1 MSGSET
7 TTLAVPTAP
16 TLSKTACDLCGLQ
29 LPKRPYTAND
39 HGETYHFCCTGCRQ
53 VYVLLLESG
62 LLEGDFKNT
71 ELYQTSLRLGI
82 IGKPQG
88 GRPGED
94 GSAAEPSPQ
103 ELNNTKELVLRVDG
117 MWCSVCSWLI
127 EKVVGVEK
135 GVVHTRVIYASD
147 TAKIHYRP
155 EQIAPDC
162 ITATIEKL
170 GYKTSPRDADTNQH
184 SPERKSLLIKMGVA
198 LFLMKNIMFF
208 SYVLYI
214 GYFQELSAEVQ
225 ALIPYILLLLAIP
238 AVFWCGLP
246 IHRKAYRSL
255 LAGAPT
261 MELLFSIGIGAAFFY
276 SLYAVAMGHNHF
288 YFDTA
293 SSLVALL
300 LVGKFIELSA
310 KQKAAESINRLYQM
324 LPKKVRVKAPEGER
338 LVSIEK
344 LKPGNHFI
352 VKSGEK
358 ISADGE
364 IVCGRAIVDESLL
377 TGESKPIEKRA
388 GDLVIASSMN
398 VNGLLEIKALRIGK
412 QTVLSNIIKMVERAL
427 TTKSP
432 LVQAVDR
439 VLQLFIP
446 SVLALSASTAAY
458 QLLTGAGAE
467 AALLRAITILVIA
480 CPCALGM
487 ATPLAIAA
495 GIGYAARRGILI
507 RDAASL
513 QRAAR
518 ARSVVFDKT
527 GTVTEGKFTLLYN
540 RLGDGNEREALQRV
554 GSLEQA
560 SNHPLAH
567 ALVSACKEL
576 GLTLRGAVDVNIV
589 DGMGIEGTVEGKRVV
604 LGSEAFVREA
614 GFVLDSG
621 EREFVEREV
630 DRGRTVVFVGI
641 EGWRKAGY
649 LSLGDSLKPGALR
662 TTQRLKEMGLSVQLL
677 SGDAKRTTA
686 AVARLAGIDTYV
698 AQTLPQEK
706 IEHIRR
712 IQSTG
717 SVVVMVG
724 DGVNDAPALAQA
736 DVGIAVSD
744 GTEIAVESAPITLL
758 RDDLALIPEAI
769 DISRRTGRTVAQN
782 LVWAFV
788 YNAVGLF
795 AAVLGLLN
803 PLIAAGAMLASSLSV
818 VGNSMRLRESK
829 GRAAAKLLEILI
841 PWREPKEVPLRLKQ

>member
-1 MSGSET
+1 MSDPET
-7 TTLAVPTAP
+7 TTLAAP
-16 TLSKTACDLCGLQ
+16 TVSTVSKTTCDLCGLQ
-29 LPKRPYTAND
+29 LPKRPYTRND
-39 HGETYHFCCTGCRQ
+39 GGVTYHFCCTGCRQ

-62 LLEGDFKNT
+62 LLEGDYKNT
-71 ELYQTSLRLGI
+71 ELYQTCLRLGI
-82 IGKPQG
+82 IGNTREDDTDKG
-88 GRPGED
+88 GF
-94 GSAAEPSPQ
+94 AAEPSAE
-103 ELNNTKELVLRVDG
+103 ELINTKELVLRVDG
-117 MWCSVCSWLI
+117 MWCSSCSWLI
-127 EKVVGVEK
+127 EKVVRMEK

-155 EQIAPDC
+155 EQISPDR

-170 GYKTSPRDADTNQH
+170 GYKTSPRDADTNEH
-184 SPERKSLLIKMGVA
+184 SPEWKSLLIKMGVA

-214 GYFQELSAEVQ
+214 GYFQELSADVR
-225 ALIPYILLLLAIP
+225 ALIPYILLLLTLP
-238 AVFWCGLP
+238 SVFWCALP
-246 IHRKAYRSL
+246 IHHKAYKSL

-261 MELLFSIGIGAAFFY
+261 MELLFSIGINAAFFY
-276 SLYAVAMGHNHF
+276 SLYALAIGHNHF

-310 KQKAAESINRLYQM
+310 KWKAAESINRLYQM

-338 LVSIEK
+338 LISIEK
-344 LKPGNHFI
+344 LKPGDHFI

-364 IVCGRAIVDESLL
+364 IVSGRAIVDESLL
-377 TGESKPIEKRA
+377 TGESKPIEKQV

-398 VNGLLEIKALRIGK
+398 VNGLLEIKALRIGE

-427 TTKSP
+427 ATKSP
-432 LVQAVDR
+432 IVQTVDR
-439 VLQLFIP
+439 VLRLFIP
-446 SVLALSASTAAY
+446 SVLILSASTAAY
-458 QLLTGAGAE
+458 LLLTGASVE
-467 AALLRAITILVIA
+467 TALLRAITILVIA

-487 ATPLAIAA
+487 ATPLAIAT
-495 GIGYAARRGILI
+495 GIGYAAKRGILI
-507 RDAASL
+507 RDAASI

-518 ARSVVFDKT
+518 ARTIVFDKT
-527 GTVTEGKFTLLYN
+527 GTVTEGKFTLLEY
-540 RLGDGNEREALQRV
+540 RLGDGDERHALKQI

-560 SNHPLAH
+560 SNHPIAH
-567 ALVSACKEL
+567 ALLSACKER
-576 GLTLRGAVDVNIV
+576 GLILCEAVDVNIV
-589 DGMGIEGTVEGKRVV
+589 DGMGIEGTVEGRRVV
-604 LGSEAFVREA
+604 VGNEALVCKA
-614 GFVLDSG
+614 GFILDSG

-630 DRGRTVVFVGI
+630 DQGRTVVFVGI
-641 EGWRKAGY
+641 EGWKKAGY
-649 LSLGDSLKPGALR
+649 LSLGDSLKPDALR

-677 SGDAKRTTA
+677 SGDARRTTA

-698 AQTLPQEK
+698 AQTLPHEK

-744 GTEIAVESAPITLL
+744 GTEIAAESAPITLL

-769 DISRRTGRTVAQN
+769 DISRRTARTVVQN

-829 GRAAAKLLEILI
+829 GRAAAKLLEFLV
-841 PWREPKEVPLRLKQ
+841 PWREPKEVPLWLKQ